1 MVMLLMTSTAPFVEL
16 FATVVFFGMLLPPK
30 GCGSKLWALGVSV
43 TVGKIP
49 VPLSET
55 PCGLPVALSATESV
69 AARAPLALGVNV
81 TLMVQ
86 LPPTASGALQLSVSA
101 KSPLLLPVTAT
112 ELTAIG
118 ALPLLLSVTGCAKE
132 AMLTL

>member
-1 MVMLLMTSTAPFVEL
+1 

-30 GCGSKLWALGVSV
+30 GWGSKLWALGVSV

-55 PCGLPVALSATESV
+55 PCGLPAALSVTESV
-69 AARAPLALGVNV
+69 AARAPLALGVNA

-86 LPPTASGALQLSVSA
+86 LPPTASGAVQLSVVTA
-101 KSPLLLPVTAT
+101 KSPLLVPVMAA

-118 ALPLLLSVTGCAKE
+118 ALP
-132 AMLTL
+132 